1 MANSRQIVALNVG
14 SQRVSM
20 GVFSKTNKNAL
31 ILDRYATRLIVLD
44 PSAEGMRLTK
54 VGEAVADLVQELRVK
69 GGIANYSVS
78 GQSVFIR
85 FVKLPALDD
94 TDVEQ
99 LIRFEAQQHVPFPL
113 DEVVWDYHLL
123 PANGLEREA
132 VLVAIKAE
140 DLDSLNDE
148 ITSHGLSTG
157 KVDCTQTS
165 LYNAYVDSYPEEK
178 EPVMLIDIGAKST
191 DLIYSEQGRFFTRS
205 ISAGG
210 IFVTSAIA
218 REFNLPF
225 VEAER
230 LKITSGLVSMS
241 NGQTEGL
248 DPATANLATIIRTA
262 MTRLASE
269 IQRTTNHYRAQMKGS
284 APVKAYLCGGGSS
297 LPYTKEFLED
307 KLGIPIFFFNP
318 MHNVGVG
325 SGVDVNTIS
334 REAFTLGGMIGTA
347 INAVD
352 RASLNID
359 LEPTAV
365 AKKRANQKKM
375 PAIITGAVIAMLGA
389 AAYAVTGYM
398 GVEKAK
404 QTLSGVSPTVSAIKS
419 EQSALRLKE
428 QELKKMDATL
438 ASYQQL
444 TLQRYGY
451 ADIIK
456 HLLEQSEHK
465 NYPYWFTDFEPVAH
479 FNPED
484 ATQITGYSV
493 IKDSFLSDKNT
504 SLVENIR
511 TETAANSANDGEE
524 NAVYSVN
531 AIRLTGLAKRSEG
544 GQKLIQDLQAKMDA
558 NKDSLFTFKDGD
570 RKLEVRQI
578 MELGAKDAK
587 VDAAAGAFI
596 PFKLVLPLKTPIP
609 VHFNK

>member
-20 GVFSKTNKNAL
+20 GVFSKTSKDAL
-31 ILDRYATRLIVLD
+31 ILDRYATRLVVLD
-44 PSAEGMRLTK
+44 PSAEGLRLTK
-54 VGEAVADLVQELRVK
+54 IGEAIADLVQELNVK
-69 GGIANYSVS
+69 GSVANYSVS

-123 PANGLEREA
+123 PA
-132 VLVAIKAE
+132 K
-140 DLDSLNDE
+140 
-148 ITSHGLSTG
+148 GLSTA
-157 KVDCTQTS
+157 KVDCALPS
-165 LYNAYVDSYPEEK
+165 LYNAYVDSYPDEK

-218 REFNLPF
+218 REFNVPF
-225 VEAER
+225 MEAER
-230 LKITSGLVSMS
+230 LKTTSGLVSMS

-248 DPATANLATIIRTA
+248 DPATANLATVIRTA

-269 IQRTTNHYRAQMKGS
+269 IQRTTNHYRAQMNGS
-284 APVKAYLCGGGSS
+284 APVKAYLCGGGAS

-307 KLGIPIFFFNP
+307 KLGIPISFFNP

-334 REAFTLGGMIGTA
+334 REAFILGGLIGTA
-347 INAVD
+347 VNAIG

-359 LEPTAV
+359 LEPTAI

-375 PAIITGAVIAMLGA
+375 PAIIAGAAIAVLGA

-398 GVEKAK
+398 GVQKAEE
-404 QTLSGVSPTVSAIKS
+404 TLAGVHPTVTSIKS
-419 EQSALRLKE
+419 EQSALRQKE
-428 QELKKMDATL
+428 QELKKLDATL

-465 NYPYWFTDFEPVAH
+465 DYPYWFTDFEPLAH

-484 ATQITGYSV
+484 TTQITGYSV
-493 IKDSFLSDKNT
+493 IKDSFTSDKNT
-504 SLVENIR
+504 SLVDDIR
-511 TETAANSANDGEE
+511 MESSANTSSEDEPS
-524 NAVYSVN
+524 VYSVN
-531 AIRLTGLAKRSEG
+531 AVRLTGFVRRSLG
-544 GQKLIQDLQAKMDA
+544 GQRIIQDLQAKIDG
-558 NKDSLFTFKDGD
+558 NKESLFTFKPGD
-570 RKLEVRQI
+570 VKLEARQI

-587 VDAAAGAFI
+587 VDAAAGAFV

-609 VHFNK
+609 VNFNK

>member
-1 MANSRQIVALNVG
+1 MANSRPIVALNVG

-20 GVFSKTNKNAL
+20 GVFSKTSKDAL
-31 ILDRYATRLIVLD
+31 ILDRYATRLVVLD
-44 PSAEGMRLTK
+44 PSAEGLRLTK
-54 VGEAVADLVQELRVK
+54 IGEAIADLVQELNVK
-69 GGIANYSVS
+69 GSVVNYSVS

-123 PANGLEREA
+123 PAKGLEREA
-132 VLVAIKAE
+132 ILVAIKAE

-148 ITSHGLSTG
+148 IVSHGLSTG
-157 KVDCTQTS
+157 KVDCALTS
-165 LYNAYVDSYPEEK
+165 LYNAYVDSYPDEK

-218 REFNLPF
+218 REFNISF
-225 VEAER
+225 MEAER
-230 LKITSGLVSMS
+230 LKTTSGLVSMS

-248 DPATANLATIIRTA
+248 DPATANLATVIRTA

-269 IQRTTNHYRAQMKGS
+269 IQRTTNHYRAQMSGS
-284 APVKAYLCGGGSS
+284 APVKAYLCGGGAS

-307 KLGIPIFFFNP
+307 KLGIPISFFNP

-334 REAFTLGGMIGTA
+334 REAFILGGLIGTA
-347 INAVD
+347 I
-352 RASLNID
+352 SLGEQTGRMAAQV
-359 LEPTAV
+359 LRGE
-365 AKKRANQKKM
+365 KKAEEIL
-375 PAIITGAVIAMLGA
+375 A
-389 AAYAVTGYM
+389 
-398 GVEKAK
+398 GV
-404 QTLSGVSPTVSAIKS
+404 QPTVTSIKS
-419 EQSALRLKE
+419 AQSALRQKE
-428 QELKKMDATL
+428 QELKKLDSTL

-451 ADIIK
+451 ADIIR

-465 NYPYWFTDFEPVAH
+465 DYPYWFTDFEPLAH

-484 ATQITGYSV
+484 TTQITGYSV
-493 IKDSFLSDKNT
+493 IKDSFTSDKNT
-504 SLVENIR
+504 SLVDDIR
-511 TETAANSANDGEE
+511 TEASANASSEDEAG
-524 NAVYSVN
+524 VYSVN
-531 AIRLTGLAKRSEG
+531 AIRLTGFVRRSLG
-544 GQKLIQDLQAKMDA
+544 GQRIIQDLQAKIDG
-558 NKDSLFTFKDGD
+558 NKESLFTFKPGD
-570 RKLEVRQI
+570 VKLEARQI

-587 VDAAAGAFI
+587 VDAAAGAFV

-609 VHFNK
+609 VNFNK